1 MYKRRDFKDMQA
13 EALPPVNNRAG
24 KRSEAGMLR
33 EELHNAQKALNE
45 LQKQLVEARRVRSE
59 EREAV
64 CNMAG
69 EILAPD
75 EINAL
80 DNLTSPVIS
89 DAAQKK
95 IWALKSQLAKYE
107 EIIASMPKLLEYN
120 ERLRVENEY
129 LRQGG

>member
-1 MYKRRDFKDMQA
+1 
-13 EALPPVNNRAG
+13 
-24 KRSEAGMLR
+24 
-33 EELHNAQKALNE
+33 
-45 LQKQLVEARRVRSE
+45 
-59 EREAV
+59 
-64 CNMAG
+64 MAG

-107 EIIASMPKLLEYN
+107 EIIASMPELLEYN